1 MVRGGLSFG
10 EHMIEN
16 ACMGASS
23 TCRPEQA
30 KRHTVTEAVLAHD
43 VFKSAF
49 SHQWQCENKKY
60 VSPLT
65 HYRGGLASLPQHL
78 VPPGSQRCITVYKHT
93 TALCGLRAAPTSK
106 PLKCPSALYESSC
119 MALQASQR
127 FSFVGSSCPDSSWLQ
142 YCIPG
147 YS

>member
-49 SHQWQCENKKY
+49 SRQWQCENKKICF
-60 VSPLT
+60 SPHTLPRRLGELT
-65 HYRGGLASLPQHL
+65 ATF
-78 VPPGSQRCITVYKHT
+78 GSAGISAVYNSVQT

-142 YCIPG
+142 YCLPG

>member
-1 MVRGGLSFG
+1 MDRMVRGGLSFG

-49 SHQWQCENKKY
+49 SRQWQCENKKICF
-60 VSPLT
+60 SPHTLPRRLGELT
-65 HYRGGLASLPQHL
+65 ATFGSAGISAVYNSVQTHNGLVWSTSSSYIKTLEVPFCSLRELLHGPKGFSK
-78 VPPGSQRCITVYKHT
+78 VF
-93 TALCGLRAAPTSK
+93 LR
-106 PLKCPSALYESSC
+106 
-119 MALQASQR
+119 
-127 FSFVGSSCPDSSWLQ
+127 WLFL
-142 YCIPG
+142 
-147 YS
+147 S